1 MAARFSIVSTW
12 VLASLLAGCGDEPKS
27 PEKPP
32 ADAAVGGALGDPI
45 LVDPALD
52 GQNPARAGM
61 AGGGV
66 AIGGIPPEQRSPKAV
81 AAAIGEAA
89 RMAGGA
95 ILSAPAPS
103 AASERAETVTAG
115 QLAAKAPGE
124 SSCAGKIDYSAI
136 WAARLPEA
144 LAIYPRGHVQEAAGT
159 DKDGCRLRVVTFV
172 TPVGVSDVIDF
183 YYTRA
188 RAAGYDA
195 EHRTEGKDA
204 VLGGGKGAA
213 AYVLYVRKR
222 DDGLTEADLISN
234 GG

>member
-1 MAARFSIVSTW
+1 MTAPLHFIAP
-12 VLASLLAGCGDEPKS
+12 VLAALLLAGCGDKPKE
-27 PEKPP
+27 PEKPRGDT
-32 ADAAVGGALGDPI
+32 AIGAALGDPI

-52 GQNPARAGM
+52 GQNAARAGM

-66 AIGGIPPEQRSPKAV
+66 VSGGIPPEQRGPKAI
-81 AAAIGEAA
+81 AAAIAEAA

-95 ILSAPAPS
+95 ILSAPAPVVG
-103 AASERAETVTAG
+103 AAGAGTVTAA
-115 QLAAKAPGE
+115 QLAGKAPGA
-124 SSCAGKIDYSAI
+124 SACAGKVAYSAV
-136 WAARLPEA
+136 WAARLPDA
-144 LAIYPRGHVQEAAGT
+144 LAVYPRGHVQEAAGT
-159 DKDGCRLRVVTFV
+159 DQDGCRLRIVNFV

-183 YYTRA
+183 YYTRV

-195 EHRTEGKDA
+195 EHQTEGKNA

-213 AYVLYVRKR
+213 AYLLYVRKR